1 MRSSLEIAQ
10 AASPRPVA
18 DVAAELG
25 LRPEEIEL
33 HGPHVAKVGWAAL
46 ARAAD
51 RPKGRLVLVTA
62 ITPTSLGEGKTTTLV
77 GLVDALR
84 QLGVRVAGTLRQA
97 SLGPVFGAKGGAT
110 GGGRAQVVPV
120 ERVNLH
126 LTGDLDAVAAAQNLA
141 AALVDNHLHH
151 GNALGIEPAS
161 IGWPRALDV
170 NDRTLREVIV
180 GLGGRTN
187 GPVRES
193 GFVVT
198 AASEVMAILALARDL
213 ADLRRRLG
221 RAVVARRRGGVP
233 VTLDDLRAAGAMA
246 ALLVEAAKPNL
257 VQTLEGAPVLVHTG
271 PYGNVSQGSSSV
283 IADRFA
289 LGLAELVVT
298 EAGFGAD
305 LGAEK
310 FFDIKCRQG
319 GLEPAAVVLVA
330 TVRALKRH
338 GGSPRAPDEE
348 DVPAVRRGAENLAR
362 HLRILRQF
370 GLPVVVAANAFST
383 DTRAEI
389 DALCE
394 AAIASGARAAVP
406 AMHHEQG
413 GRGALE
419 LARAVRAAARED
431 GPGLKLLYDDAL
443 PLAEKLEALATRVY
457 GAEGVE
463 HSRAAAEQRDELE
476 RLGFG
481 QLPICTAKT
490 HLSLSHDPRLG
501 PHPSGFRLPVRE
513 LRLHAGAGFITAVA
527 GDVLL
532 MPGLPAVPAA
542 ESIDVMPD
550 GRIVGLR

>member
-1 MRSSLEIAQ
+1 MRGGGQAPICPPPHRRSRPISPRVRSSLEIAQ

-51 RPKGRLVLVTA
+51 GPKGRLVLVTA

-170 NDRTLREVIV
+170 NDRALREVVV

-193 GFVVT
+193 GFVIT

-213 ADLRRRLG
+213 GDLRRRLG

-246 ALLVEAAKPNL
+246 ALLAEAAKPNL

-283 IADRFA
+283 IADRLA

-330 TVRALKRH
+330 TVR
-338 GGSPRAPDEE
+338 
-348 DVPAVRRGAENLAR
+348 
-362 HLRILRQF
+362 
-370 GLPVVVAANAFST
+370 
-383 DTRAEI
+383 
-389 DALCE
+389 
-394 AAIASGARAAVP
+394 
-406 AMHHEQG
+406 
-413 GRGALE
+413 
-419 LARAVRAAARED
+419 
-431 GPGLKLLYDDAL
+431 
-443 PLAEKLEALATRVY
+443 
-457 GAEGVE
+457 
-463 HSRAAAEQRDELE
+463 
-476 RLGFG
+476 
-481 QLPICTAKT
+481 
-490 HLSLSHDPRLG
+490 
-501 PHPSGFRLPVRE
+501 E

-527 GDVLL
+527 GDVQL
-532 MPGLPAVPAA
+532 MPGLPAVPVA

>member
-1 MRSSLEIAQ
+1 MPAPPAAAGFPGADRRARLGRPRSSSLRSRVPRHFEDRSAPPRVTACQEGPPRRGAFGASARYASGRRLRRHPNRGLCPRTPTRGAPWPARCPCRTPPVVWVDGGRGGGGQAPICPPPHRRSRPISPRVRSSLEIAQ

-51 RPKGRLVLVTA
+51 GPKGRLVLVTA

-84 QLGVRVAGTLRQA
+84 QRGVRVAGTLRQA

-170 NDRTLREVIV
+170 NDRALREVVV

-193 GFVVT
+193 GFVIT

-246 ALLVEAAKPNL
+246 ALLAEAGKPNL
-257 VQTLEGAPVLVHTG
+257 VPT
-271 PYGNVSQGSSSV
+271 
-283 IADRFA
+283 
-289 LGLAELVVT
+289 
-298 EAGFGAD
+298 
-305 LGAEK
+305 
-310 FFDIKCRQG
+310 
-319 GLEPAAVVLVA
+319 PA
-330 TVRALKRH
+330 
-338 GGSPRAPDEE
+338 
-348 DVPAVRRGAENLAR
+348 
-362 HLRILRQF
+362 
-370 GLPVVVAANAFST
+370 
-383 DTRAEI
+383 
-389 DALCE
+389 
-394 AAIASGARAAVP
+394 
-406 AMHHEQG
+406 
-413 GRGALE
+413 
-419 LARAVRAAARED
+419 
-431 GPGLKLLYDDAL
+431 
-443 PLAEKLEALATRVY
+443 
-457 GAEGVE
+457 
-463 HSRAAAEQRDELE
+463 
-476 RLGFG
+476 
-481 QLPICTAKT
+481 
-490 HLSLSHDPRLG
+490 
-501 PHPSGFRLPVRE
+501 
-513 LRLHAGAGFITAVA
+513 
-527 GDVLL
+527 
-532 MPGLPAVPAA
+532 
-542 ESIDVMPD
+542 
-550 GRIVGLR
+550 

>member
-1 MRSSLEIAQ
+1 MGSALEIAQ
-10 AASPRPVA
+10 AGEPRPIAEVA
-18 DVAAELG
+18 GELG
-25 LRPEEIEL
+25 LASEEIEP

-46 ARAAD
+46 ARAAA
-51 RPKGRLVLVTA
+51 RPKGRLVVVTA
-62 ITPTSLGEGKTTTLV
+62 ITPTPHGEGKTTTLV

-84 QLGVRVAGTLRQA
+84 QLGVRAAGTLRQA
-97 SLGPVFGAKGGAT
+97 SLGPVFGVKGGAT

-120 ERVNLH
+120 ERVNLY
-126 LTGDLDAVAAAQNLA
+126 LTGDHDAVAAAHNLA
-141 AALVDNHLHH
+141 AALVDNHLHR
-151 GNALGIEPAS
+151 GNALDLEPAS
-161 IGWPRALDV
+161 IGWPRVLDV
-170 NDRTLREVIV
+170 NDRALREVVV
-180 GLGGRTN
+180 GLGGRAN

-193 GFVVT
+193 RFVIT

-213 ADLRRRLG
+213 ADVRRRLG
-221 RAVVARRRGGVP
+221 CAVVARRRGGEP
-233 VTLDDLRAAGAMA
+233 VTLEELRAAGAMA

-271 PYGNVSQGSSSV
+271 PFGNVSQGSSSV
-283 IADRFA
+283 IADRLA
-289 LGLAELVVT
+289 LGLAEVVVT

-330 TVRALKRH
+330 TARALKRH
-338 GGSPRAPDEE
+338 GGSRRAPDEE

-362 HLRILRQF
+362 HLRILRHF
-370 GLPVVVAANAFST
+370 GLPVVVAANAFPD

-394 AAIASGARAAVP
+394 AALASGARAAVP
-406 AMHHEQG
+406 STHYQQG
-413 GRGALE
+413 GRGALD
-419 LARAVRAAARED
+419 LARAVCAAAREE
-431 GPGLKLLYDDAL
+431 GPVLKLLYGDGL
-443 PLAEKLEALATRVY
+443 PLAEKIEALATRVY
-457 GAEGVE
+457 GAEGVDL
-463 HSRAAAEQRDELE
+463 SRTAAEQREELE

-481 QLPICTAKT
+481 RLPICTAKT

-501 PHPSGFRLPVRE
+501 PHPSGFTFPVRE

-532 MPGLPAVPAA
+532 MPGLPAAPAA
-542 ESIDVMPD
+542 ESIDVTPD